1 MKSRTLQSLLLLLSF
16 TVANGVRALARE
28 KGLDQ

>member
-16 TVANGVRALARE
+16 TVANGVRALAGE
-28 KGLDQ
+28 KG